1 MFLDERVDVSG
12 IEIENVVAVRYECT
26 QKGSGNKWPSMREFK
41 VSTTPETGVE
51 FTKEVIRTQ
60 DGWAPYQ
67 GEESNL
73 IDENTQTSIWY
84 NVRQNGNPANTTIKG
99 DYVGVKLSQPITLG
113 KIDILQGKNGNDGDY
128 FKNVKLQYS
137 VNGTDWKDIPGVEP
151 FKNTR
156 HIQVDLSDK
165 NIEAQYLRLENQE
178 NQESWIAFREFD
190 VDAKVFYNAKAYTNV
205 DARYVRLINKT
216 DAKKTFDIQKLSLKT
231 FEIYEKS
238 LVADQ
243 TTFAIGEA
251 ASNPATN
258 LFDGDRT
265 TQVIYQGSQNQGA
278 KFVYDL
284 GQTIDLK
291 TLKVVCRDSEIDFPH
306 HAKIS
311 VSTDGQKWTDVM
323 TIGNQDKE
331 NEGEASNEDNINDV
345 LPLHETSY
353 NAKLEENINQKA
365 RFIKFEITRTKVGS
379 DKWVRFQEFEINGGE
394 YMPTVNDPTFESDCL
409 DTRNGKYAYMVD
421 ADLSTAFVPAKETG
435 TLNYTVSDN
444 NNVNVIKIIQGADAI
459 SNATVKARTL
469 KNPDKWITLGT
480 LAQTVNEFVLEK
492 DTVLLDVKLEWK
504 NVTPSITELVF
515 AKTDTVNVDKAEL
528 KKLLDNKED
537 TSSWTTDSKQAYD
550 AAIAAGQKVYDS
562 EHASKGSVDSAVL
575 AIKNAVAD
583 KELKGDMSKLQAALD
598 KALKD
603 SENYTARTWR
613 VYSNAV
619 SAIETAMENADN
631 TSVADV
637 EKLLADLEA
646 AKSAL
651 VYNPSAMEECMLAV
665 QAENDFINATDKS
678 IYTEES
684 WNNFVAAKEA
694 VEQLIEK
701 NKTTPV
707 HPSEFKDALKA
718 LKDAKEGL
726 TFVPVAPVSKEVL
739 SGLIKTAEGLDAQ
752 LYTKDSYQALTEAL
766 NAAKA
771 EFDRTDS
778 TEESVKAAVDK
789 LDAAIKALVTRAN
802 GEEVKAYING
812 IELKDASKYT
822 EESYK
827 VYKDAYQ
834 KLCGVLD
841 RLDNVSQEEYLKL
854 RNAFETAEANLV
866 EKDAAKPEQPKPDK
880 PQQDQKPDSD
890 DKHEVHTGDT
900 TESSLPM
907 AWLLASV
914 VAVGGILISKKK
926 RVK

>member
-178 NQESWIAFREFD
+178 SWIAFREFD
-190 VDAKVFYNAKAYTNV
+190 V

-379 DKWVRFQEFEINGGE
+379 DKWVRFQEFKINGGE

-459 SNATVKARTL
+459 SNATVKVRTL

>member
-165 NIEAQYLRLENQE
+165 NIEAQYVRLENQE

-190 VDAKVFYNAKAYTNV
+190 V

-306 HAKIS
+306 HAEIS

>member
-113 KIDILQGKNGNDGDY
+113 KIDILQGKNDNDGDY

-165 NIEAQYLRLENQE
+165 NIKAQYVRLENQE

-190 VDAKVFYNAKAYTNV
+190 V

-379 DKWVRFQEFEINGGE
+379 DKWVRFQEFKINGGE

-739 SGLIKTAEGLDAQ
+739 SGLI
-752 LYTKDSYQALTEAL
+752 
-766 NAAKA
+766 
-771 EFDRTDS
+771 
-778 TEESVKAAVDK
+778 
-789 LDAAIKALVTRAN
+789 I
-802 GEEVKAYING
+802 
-812 IELKDASKYT
+812 
-822 EESYK
+822 
-827 VYKDAYQ
+827 
-834 KLCGVLD
+834 C
-841 RLDNVSQEEYLKL
+841 L
-854 RNAFETAEANLV
+854 RRMWRN
-866 EKDAAKPEQPKPDK
+866 
-880 PQQDQKPDSD
+880 
-890 DKHEVHTGDT
+890 
-900 TESSLPM
+900 
-907 AWLLASV
+907 
-914 VAVGGILISKKK
+914 
-926 RVK
+926 

>member
-113 KIDILQGKNGNDGDY
+113 KIDILQGKNDNDGDY

-178 NQESWIAFREFD
+178 NQESGIAFREFD
-190 VDAKVFYNAKAYTNV
+190 V

-345 LPLHETSY
+345 PPLHETSY

-504 NVTPSITELVF
+504 NVTPSITDLVF

-537 TSSWTTDSKQAYD
+537 TSSWTTDSKQPYD

-739 SGLIKTAEGLDAQ
+739 SGLI
-752 LYTKDSYQALTEAL
+752 
-766 NAAKA
+766 
-771 EFDRTDS
+771 
-778 TEESVKAAVDK
+778 
-789 LDAAIKALVTRAN
+789 I
-802 GEEVKAYING
+802 
-812 IELKDASKYT
+812 
-822 EESYK
+822 
-827 VYKDAYQ
+827 
-834 KLCGVLD
+834 C
-841 RLDNVSQEEYLKL
+841 L
-854 RNAFETAEANLV
+854 RRMWRN
-866 EKDAAKPEQPKPDK
+866 
-880 PQQDQKPDSD
+880 
-890 DKHEVHTGDT
+890 
-900 TESSLPM
+900 
-907 AWLLASV
+907 
-914 VAVGGILISKKK
+914 
-926 RVK
+926 

>member
-73 IDENTQTSIWY
+73 IDENTQISIWY

-165 NIEAQYLRLENQE
+165 NIEAQYVRLENQE

-190 VDAKVFYNAKAYTNV
+190 V

-353 NAKLEENINQKA
+353 NAKMEENINQKA

-707 HPSEFKDALKA
+707 HPSEFKDVLKV

-739 SGLIKTAEGLDAQ
+739 SGLI
-752 LYTKDSYQALTEAL
+752 
-766 NAAKA
+766 
-771 EFDRTDS
+771 
-778 TEESVKAAVDK
+778 
-789 LDAAIKALVTRAN
+789 I
-802 GEEVKAYING
+802 
-812 IELKDASKYT
+812 
-822 EESYK
+822 
-827 VYKDAYQ
+827 
-834 KLCGVLD
+834 C
-841 RLDNVSQEEYLKL
+841 L
-854 RNAFETAEANLV
+854 RRMWRN
-866 EKDAAKPEQPKPDK
+866 
-880 PQQDQKPDSD
+880 
-890 DKHEVHTGDT
+890 
-900 TESSLPM
+900 
-907 AWLLASV
+907 
-914 VAVGGILISKKK
+914 
-926 RVK
+926 

>member
-113 KIDILQGKNGNDGDY
+113 KIDILQGKNDNDGDY

-137 VNGTDWKDIPGVEP
+137 LNGTDWKDIPGVEP

-165 NIEAQYLRLENQE
+165 NIEAQYVRQENQE

-190 VDAKVFYNAKAYTNV
+190 V

-258 LFDGDRT
+258 LFDGDST

>member
-73 IDENTQTSIWY
+73 TDENTQTSIWY

-113 KIDILQGKNGNDGDY
+113 KIDILQGKNDNDGDY

-178 NQESWIAFREFD
+178 SGIAFREFD
-190 VDAKVFYNAKAYTNV
+190 V

-345 LPLHETSY
+345 PPLHETSY

-739 SGLIKTAEGLDAQ
+739 SGLI
-752 LYTKDSYQALTEAL
+752 
-766 NAAKA
+766 
-771 EFDRTDS
+771 
-778 TEESVKAAVDK
+778 
-789 LDAAIKALVTRAN
+789 I
-802 GEEVKAYING
+802 
-812 IELKDASKYT
+812 
-822 EESYK
+822 
-827 VYKDAYQ
+827 
-834 KLCGVLD
+834 C
-841 RLDNVSQEEYLKL
+841 L
-854 RNAFETAEANLV
+854 RRMWRN
-866 EKDAAKPEQPKPDK
+866 
-880 PQQDQKPDSD
+880 
-890 DKHEVHTGDT
+890 
-900 TESSLPM
+900 
-907 AWLLASV
+907 
-914 VAVGGILISKKK
+914 
-926 RVK
+926 

>member
-113 KIDILQGKNGNDGDY
+113 KIDILQGKNDNDGDY

-178 NQESWIAFREFD
+178 NQESGIAFREFD
-190 VDAKVFYNAKAYTNV
+190 V

-345 LPLHETSY
+345 PPLHETSY

-707 HPSEFKDALKA
+707 DPSEFKDALKA

-739 SGLIKTAEGLDAQ
+739 SGLI
-752 LYTKDSYQALTEAL
+752 
-766 NAAKA
+766 
-771 EFDRTDS
+771 
-778 TEESVKAAVDK
+778 
-789 LDAAIKALVTRAN
+789 I
-802 GEEVKAYING
+802 
-812 IELKDASKYT
+812 
-822 EESYK
+822 
-827 VYKDAYQ
+827 
-834 KLCGVLD
+834 C
-841 RLDNVSQEEYLKL
+841 L
-854 RNAFETAEANLV
+854 RRMWRN
-866 EKDAAKPEQPKPDK
+866 
-880 PQQDQKPDSD
+880 
-890 DKHEVHTGDT
+890 
-900 TESSLPM
+900 
-907 AWLLASV
+907 
-914 VAVGGILISKKK
+914 
-926 RVK
+926 

>member
-165 NIEAQYLRLENQE
+165 NIEAQYVRLENQE

-190 VDAKVFYNAKAYTNV
+190 V

-684 WNNFVAAKEA
+684 WNNFVAEKEA

-789 LDAAIKALVTRAN
+789 LDAAI
-802 GEEVKAYING
+802 
-812 IELKDASKYT
+812 
-822 EESYK
+822 
-827 VYKDAYQ
+827 
-834 KLCGVLD
+834 
-841 RLDNVSQEEYLKL
+841 
-854 RNAFETAEANLV
+854 
-866 EKDAAKPEQPKPDK
+866 
-880 PQQDQKPDSD
+880 
-890 DKHEVHTGDT
+890 
-900 TESSLPM
+900 
-907 AWLLASV
+907 
-914 VAVGGILISKKK
+914 
-926 RVK
+926 

>member
-165 NIEAQYLRLENQE
+165 NIEAQYVRLENQE

-190 VDAKVFYNAKAYTNV
+190 V

-739 SGLIKTAEGLDAQ
+739 YGLIKTAEGLDAQ

-802 GEEVKAYING
+802 AEEVKAYING

>member
-113 KIDILQGKNGNDGDY
+113 KIDILQGKNDNDGDY

-178 NQESWIAFREFD
+178 NQESGIAFREFD
-190 VDAKVFYNAKAYTNV
+190 V

-345 LPLHETSY
+345 PPLHETSY

-619 SAIETAMENADN
+619 SSIETAMENADN

-739 SGLIKTAEGLDAQ
+739 SGLI
-752 LYTKDSYQALTEAL
+752 
-766 NAAKA
+766 
-771 EFDRTDS
+771 
-778 TEESVKAAVDK
+778 
-789 LDAAIKALVTRAN
+789 I
-802 GEEVKAYING
+802 
-812 IELKDASKYT
+812 
-822 EESYK
+822 
-827 VYKDAYQ
+827 
-834 KLCGVLD
+834 C
-841 RLDNVSQEEYLKL
+841 L
-854 RNAFETAEANLV
+854 RRMWRN
-866 EKDAAKPEQPKPDK
+866 
-880 PQQDQKPDSD
+880 
-890 DKHEVHTGDT
+890 
-900 TESSLPM
+900 
-907 AWLLASV
+907 
-914 VAVGGILISKKK
+914 
-926 RVK
+926 

>member
-73 IDENTQTSIWY
+73 IDENTQISIWY

-165 NIEAQYLRLENQE
+165 NIEAQYVRLENQE

-190 VDAKVFYNAKAYTNV
+190 V

-238 LVADQ
+238 LAADQ

-353 NAKLEENINQKA
+353 NAKMEENINQKA

-665 QAENDFINATDKS
+665 QAENDFIKATDKS

>member
-113 KIDILQGKNGNDGDY
+113 KIDILQGKNDNDGDY

-165 NIEAQYLRLENQE
+165 NIEAQYVRLENQE

-190 VDAKVFYNAKAYTNV
+190 V

-619 SAIETAMENADN
+619 SEIETAMENADN

>member
-165 NIEAQYLRLENQE
+165 NIEAQYVRLENQE

-190 VDAKVFYNAKAYTNV
+190 V

-291 TLKVVCRDSEIDFPH
+291 TLKVVCRDSEIDFPY

-739 SGLIKTAEGLDAQ
+739 YGLIKTAEGLDAQ

>member
-113 KIDILQGKNGNDGDY
+113 KIDILQGKNDNDGDY

-190 VDAKVFYNAKAYTNV
+190 VDA
-205 DARYVRLINKT
+205 RYVRLINKT

-243 TTFAIGEA
+243 TMFAIGEA

-345 LPLHETSY
+345 PPLHETSY

-480 LAQTVNEFVLEK
+480 LAQTV
-492 DTVLLDVKLEWK
+492 
-504 NVTPSITELVF
+504 SRHMMR
-515 AKTDTVNVDKAEL
+515 
-528 KKLLDNKED
+528 
-537 TSSWTTDSKQAYD
+537 Q
-550 AAIAAGQKVYDS
+550 
-562 EHASKGSVDSAVL
+562 
-575 AIKNAVAD
+575 
-583 KELKGDMSKLQAALD
+583 LQQVR
-598 KALKD
+598 K
-603 SENYTARTWR
+603 YMTA
-613 VYSNAV
+613 N
-619 SAIETAMENADN
+619 M
-631 TSVADV
+631 
-637 EKLLADLEA
+637 
-646 AKSAL
+646 
-651 VYNPSAMEECMLAV
+651 
-665 QAENDFINATDKS
+665 Q
-678 IYTEES
+678 
-684 WNNFVAAKEA
+684 AKEA
-694 VEQLIEK
+694 LTAQYLQLK
-701 NKTTPV
+701 M
-707 HPSEFKDALKA
+707 
-718 LKDAKEGL
+718 
-726 TFVPVAPVSKEVL
+726 
-739 SGLIKTAEGLDAQ
+739 Q
-752 LYTKDSYQALTEAL
+752 WQTKS
-766 NAAKA
+766 
-771 EFDRTDS
+771 
-778 TEESVKAAVDK
+778 
-789 LDAAIKALVTRAN
+789 
-802 GEEVKAYING
+802 
-812 IELKDASKYT
+812 
-822 EESYK
+822 
-827 VYKDAYQ
+827 
-834 KLCGVLD
+834 
-841 RLDNVSQEEYLKL
+841 
-854 RNAFETAEANLV
+854 
-866 EKDAAKPEQPKPDK
+866 
-880 PQQDQKPDSD
+880 
-890 DKHEVHTGDT
+890 
-900 TESSLPM
+900 
-907 AWLLASV
+907 
-914 VAVGGILISKKK
+914 
-926 RVK
+926 

>member
-113 KIDILQGKNGNDGDY
+113 KIDILQGKNDNDGDY

-165 NIEAQYLRLENQE
+165 NIEAQYVRLENQE

-190 VDAKVFYNAKAYTNV
+190 V

-353 NAKLEENINQKA
+353 NAKMEENINQKA

>member
-113 KIDILQGKNGNDGDY
+113 KIDILQGKNDNDGDY

-178 NQESWIAFREFD
+178 SGIAFREFD
-190 VDAKVFYNAKAYTNV
+190 V

-345 LPLHETSY
+345 PPLHETSY

-739 SGLIKTAEGLDAQ
+739 SGLI
-752 LYTKDSYQALTEAL
+752 
-766 NAAKA
+766 
-771 EFDRTDS
+771 
-778 TEESVKAAVDK
+778 
-789 LDAAIKALVTRAN
+789 I
-802 GEEVKAYING
+802 
-812 IELKDASKYT
+812 
-822 EESYK
+822 
-827 VYKDAYQ
+827 
-834 KLCGVLD
+834 C
-841 RLDNVSQEEYLKL
+841 L
-854 RNAFETAEANLV
+854 RRMWRN
-866 EKDAAKPEQPKPDK
+866 
-880 PQQDQKPDSD
+880 
-890 DKHEVHTGDT
+890 
-900 TESSLPM
+900 
-907 AWLLASV
+907 
-914 VAVGGILISKKK
+914 
-926 RVK
+926 

>member
-73 IDENTQTSIWY
+73 IDENTQISIWY

-165 NIEAQYLRLENQE
+165 NIEAQYVRLENQE

-190 VDAKVFYNAKAYTNV
+190 V

-353 NAKLEENINQKA
+353 NAKMEENINQKA

-665 QAENDFINATDKS
+665 QAENDFINATDKT

-812 IELKDASKYT
+812 IELKDVSKYT

>member
-113 KIDILQGKNGNDGDY
+113 KIDILQGKNDNDGDY

-165 NIEAQYLRLENQE
+165 NIEAQYVRLENQE

-190 VDAKVFYNAKAYTNV
+190 V

-707 HPSEFKDALKA
+707 HPSEFKDVLKV

-739 SGLIKTAEGLDAQ
+739 SGLI
-752 LYTKDSYQALTEAL
+752 
-766 NAAKA
+766 
-771 EFDRTDS
+771 
-778 TEESVKAAVDK
+778 
-789 LDAAIKALVTRAN
+789 I
-802 GEEVKAYING
+802 
-812 IELKDASKYT
+812 
-822 EESYK
+822 
-827 VYKDAYQ
+827 
-834 KLCGVLD
+834 C
-841 RLDNVSQEEYLKL
+841 L
-854 RNAFETAEANLV
+854 RRMWRN
-866 EKDAAKPEQPKPDK
+866 
-880 PQQDQKPDSD
+880 
-890 DKHEVHTGDT
+890 
-900 TESSLPM
+900 
-907 AWLLASV
+907 
-914 VAVGGILISKKK
+914 
-926 RVK
+926 

>member
-165 NIEAQYLRLENQE
+165 NIEAQYVRLENQE

-190 VDAKVFYNAKAYTNV
+190 V

-684 WNNFVAAKEA
+684 WNNFVAEKEA

>member
-113 KIDILQGKNGNDGDY
+113 KIDILQGKNDNDGDY

-178 NQESWIAFREFD
+178 NQESGIAFREFD
-190 VDAKVFYNAKAYTNV
+190 V

-345 LPLHETSY
+345 PPLHETSY

-515 AKTDTVNVDKAEL
+515 AKTDSVNVDKAEL

-739 SGLIKTAEGLDAQ
+739 SGLI
-752 LYTKDSYQALTEAL
+752 
-766 NAAKA
+766 
-771 EFDRTDS
+771 
-778 TEESVKAAVDK
+778 
-789 LDAAIKALVTRAN
+789 I
-802 GEEVKAYING
+802 
-812 IELKDASKYT
+812 
-822 EESYK
+822 
-827 VYKDAYQ
+827 
-834 KLCGVLD
+834 C
-841 RLDNVSQEEYLKL
+841 L
-854 RNAFETAEANLV
+854 RRMWRN
-866 EKDAAKPEQPKPDK
+866 
-880 PQQDQKPDSD
+880 
-890 DKHEVHTGDT
+890 
-900 TESSLPM
+900 
-907 AWLLASV
+907 
-914 VAVGGILISKKK
+914 
-926 RVK
+926 

>member
-113 KIDILQGKNGNDGDY
+113 KIDILQGKNDNDGDY

-165 NIEAQYLRLENQE
+165 NIEAQYVRLENQE

-190 VDAKVFYNAKAYTNV
+190 V

-243 TTFAIGEA
+243 TMFAIGEA

-444 NNVNVIKIIQGADAI
+444 NNVNVIKIVQGADAI

>member
-1 MFLDERVDVSG
+1 MFLDERVAVSG

-113 KIDILQGKNGNDGDY
+113 KIDILQGKNDNDGDY

-178 NQESWIAFREFD
+178 NQESGIAFREFD
-190 VDAKVFYNAKAYTNV
+190 V

-345 LPLHETSY
+345 PPLHETSY

-739 SGLIKTAEGLDAQ
+739 SGLI
-752 LYTKDSYQALTEAL
+752 
-766 NAAKA
+766 
-771 EFDRTDS
+771 
-778 TEESVKAAVDK
+778 
-789 LDAAIKALVTRAN
+789 I
-802 GEEVKAYING
+802 
-812 IELKDASKYT
+812 
-822 EESYK
+822 
-827 VYKDAYQ
+827 
-834 KLCGVLD
+834 C
-841 RLDNVSQEEYLKL
+841 L
-854 RNAFETAEANLV
+854 RRMWRN
-866 EKDAAKPEQPKPDK
+866 
-880 PQQDQKPDSD
+880 
-890 DKHEVHTGDT
+890 
-900 TESSLPM
+900 
-907 AWLLASV
+907 
-914 VAVGGILISKKK
+914 
-926 RVK
+926 

>member
-113 KIDILQGKNGNDGDY
+113 KIDILQGKNDNDGDY

-178 NQESWIAFREFD
+178 NQESGIAFREFD
-190 VDAKVFYNAKAYTNV
+190 V

-345 LPLHETSY
+345 PPLHETSY

-739 SGLIKTAEGLDAQ
+739 SRLI
-752 LYTKDSYQALTEAL
+752 
-766 NAAKA
+766 
-771 EFDRTDS
+771 
-778 TEESVKAAVDK
+778 
-789 LDAAIKALVTRAN
+789 I
-802 GEEVKAYING
+802 
-812 IELKDASKYT
+812 
-822 EESYK
+822 
-827 VYKDAYQ
+827 
-834 KLCGVLD
+834 C
-841 RLDNVSQEEYLKL
+841 L
-854 RNAFETAEANLV
+854 RRMWRN
-866 EKDAAKPEQPKPDK
+866 
-880 PQQDQKPDSD
+880 
-890 DKHEVHTGDT
+890 
-900 TESSLPM
+900 
-907 AWLLASV
+907 
-914 VAVGGILISKKK
+914 
-926 RVK
+926 

>member
-190 VDAKVFYNAKAYTNV
+190 V

-684 WNNFVAAKEA
+684 WNNFVAEKEA

-739 SGLIKTAEGLDAQ
+739 SGLI
-752 LYTKDSYQALTEAL
+752 
-766 NAAKA
+766 
-771 EFDRTDS
+771 
-778 TEESVKAAVDK
+778 
-789 LDAAIKALVTRAN
+789 I
-802 GEEVKAYING
+802 
-812 IELKDASKYT
+812 
-822 EESYK
+822 
-827 VYKDAYQ
+827 
-834 KLCGVLD
+834 C
-841 RLDNVSQEEYLKL
+841 L
-854 RNAFETAEANLV
+854 RRMWRN
-866 EKDAAKPEQPKPDK
+866 
-880 PQQDQKPDSD
+880 
-890 DKHEVHTGDT
+890 
-900 TESSLPM
+900 
-907 AWLLASV
+907 
-914 VAVGGILISKKK
+914 
-926 RVK
+926 

>member
-165 NIEAQYLRLENQE
+165 NIEAQYVRLENQE

-190 VDAKVFYNAKAYTNV
+190 V

-278 KFVYDL
+278 KFIYDL

-583 KELKGDMSKLQAALD
+583 KELKGDMSKLQATLD

-739 SGLIKTAEGLDAQ
+739 SGLI
-752 LYTKDSYQALTEAL
+752 
-766 NAAKA
+766 
-771 EFDRTDS
+771 
-778 TEESVKAAVDK
+778 
-789 LDAAIKALVTRAN
+789 I
-802 GEEVKAYING
+802 
-812 IELKDASKYT
+812 
-822 EESYK
+822 
-827 VYKDAYQ
+827 
-834 KLCGVLD
+834 C
-841 RLDNVSQEEYLKL
+841 L
-854 RNAFETAEANLV
+854 RRMWRN
-866 EKDAAKPEQPKPDK
+866 
-880 PQQDQKPDSD
+880 
-890 DKHEVHTGDT
+890 
-900 TESSLPM
+900 
-907 AWLLASV
+907 
-914 VAVGGILISKKK
+914 
-926 RVK
+926 

>member
-113 KIDILQGKNGNDGDY
+113 KIDILQGKNDNDGDY

-178 NQESWIAFREFD
+178 NQESGIAFREFD
-190 VDAKVFYNAKAYTNV
+190 V

-345 LPLHETSY
+345 PPLHETSY

-409 DTRNGKYAYMVD
+409 DTRNGKYAYTVD

-739 SGLIKTAEGLDAQ
+739 SGLI
-752 LYTKDSYQALTEAL
+752 
-766 NAAKA
+766 
-771 EFDRTDS
+771 
-778 TEESVKAAVDK
+778 
-789 LDAAIKALVTRAN
+789 I
-802 GEEVKAYING
+802 
-812 IELKDASKYT
+812 
-822 EESYK
+822 
-827 VYKDAYQ
+827 
-834 KLCGVLD
+834 C
-841 RLDNVSQEEYLKL
+841 L
-854 RNAFETAEANLV
+854 RRMWRN
-866 EKDAAKPEQPKPDK
+866 
-880 PQQDQKPDSD
+880 
-890 DKHEVHTGDT
+890 
-900 TESSLPM
+900 
-907 AWLLASV
+907 
-914 VAVGGILISKKK
+914 
-926 RVK
+926 

>member
-12 IEIENVVAVRYECT
+12 IEIENVVAVRYEST

-113 KIDILQGKNGNDGDY
+113 KIDILQGKNDNDGDY

-165 NIEAQYLRLENQE
+165 NIEAQYVRLENQE

-190 VDAKVFYNAKAYTNV
+190 V

-684 WNNFVAAKEA
+684 WNNFVVAKEA

-739 SGLIKTAEGLDAQ
+739 SGLI
-752 LYTKDSYQALTEAL
+752 
-766 NAAKA
+766 
-771 EFDRTDS
+771 
-778 TEESVKAAVDK
+778 
-789 LDAAIKALVTRAN
+789 I
-802 GEEVKAYING
+802 
-812 IELKDASKYT
+812 
-822 EESYK
+822 
-827 VYKDAYQ
+827 
-834 KLCGVLD
+834 C
-841 RLDNVSQEEYLKL
+841 L
-854 RNAFETAEANLV
+854 RRMWRN
-866 EKDAAKPEQPKPDK
+866 
-880 PQQDQKPDSD
+880 
-890 DKHEVHTGDT
+890 
-900 TESSLPM
+900 
-907 AWLLASV
+907 
-914 VAVGGILISKKK
+914 
-926 RVK
+926 

>member
-113 KIDILQGKNGNDGDY
+113 EIDILQGKNDNDGDY

-178 NQESWIAFREFD
+178 NQESGIAFREFD
-190 VDAKVFYNAKAYTNV
+190 V

-345 LPLHETSY
+345 PPLHETSY

-739 SGLIKTAEGLDAQ
+739 SGLI
-752 LYTKDSYQALTEAL
+752 
-766 NAAKA
+766 
-771 EFDRTDS
+771 
-778 TEESVKAAVDK
+778 
-789 LDAAIKALVTRAN
+789 I
-802 GEEVKAYING
+802 
-812 IELKDASKYT
+812 
-822 EESYK
+822 
-827 VYKDAYQ
+827 
-834 KLCGVLD
+834 C
-841 RLDNVSQEEYLKL
+841 L
-854 RNAFETAEANLV
+854 RRMWRN
-866 EKDAAKPEQPKPDK
+866 
-880 PQQDQKPDSD
+880 
-890 DKHEVHTGDT
+890 
-900 TESSLPM
+900 
-907 AWLLASV
+907 
-914 VAVGGILISKKK
+914 
-926 RVK
+926 

>member
-113 KIDILQGKNGNDGDY
+113 KIDILQGKNDNDGDY

-165 NIEAQYLRLENQE
+165 NIEAQYVRLENQE

-190 VDAKVFYNAKAYTNV
+190 V

-243 TTFAIGEA
+243 TTFAIGET

>member
-113 KIDILQGKNGNDGDY
+113 KIDILQGKNDNDGDY

-137 VNGTDWKDIPGVEP
+137 LNGTDWKDIPGVEP

-165 NIEAQYLRLENQE
+165 NIEAQYVRLENQE

-190 VDAKVFYNAKAYTNV
+190 V

-353 NAKLEENINQKA
+353 NAKLEENINKKA

>member
-113 KIDILQGKNGNDGDY
+113 KIDILQGKNDNDGDY

-165 NIEAQYLRLENQE
+165 NIEAQYVRLENQE

-190 VDAKVFYNAKAYTNV
+190 V

-291 TLKVVCRDSEIDFPH
+291 TLKVVCRDSEIDFPR

>member
-73 IDENTQTSIWY
+73 IDENTQISIWY

-165 NIEAQYLRLENQE
+165 NIEAQYVRLENQE

-190 VDAKVFYNAKAYTNV
+190 V

-353 NAKLEENINQKA
+353 NAKMEENINQKA

-866 EKDAAKPEQPKPDK
+866 EKNAAKPEQPKPDK

>member
-113 KIDILQGKNGNDGDY
+113 KIDILQGKNDNDGDY

-165 NIEAQYLRLENQE
+165 NIKAQYVRLE

-190 VDAKVFYNAKAYTNV
+190 V

-379 DKWVRFQEFEINGGE
+379 DKWVRFQEFKINGGE

-739 SGLIKTAEGLDAQ
+739 SGLI
-752 LYTKDSYQALTEAL
+752 
-766 NAAKA
+766 
-771 EFDRTDS
+771 
-778 TEESVKAAVDK
+778 
-789 LDAAIKALVTRAN
+789 I
-802 GEEVKAYING
+802 
-812 IELKDASKYT
+812 
-822 EESYK
+822 
-827 VYKDAYQ
+827 
-834 KLCGVLD
+834 C
-841 RLDNVSQEEYLKL
+841 L
-854 RNAFETAEANLV
+854 RRMWRN
-866 EKDAAKPEQPKPDK
+866 
-880 PQQDQKPDSD
+880 
-890 DKHEVHTGDT
+890 
-900 TESSLPM
+900 
-907 AWLLASV
+907 
-914 VAVGGILISKKK
+914 
-926 RVK
+926 

>member
-113 KIDILQGKNGNDGDY
+113 KIDILQGKNDNDGDY

-178 NQESWIAFREFD
+178 NQESGIAFREFD
-190 VDAKVFYNAKAYTNV
+190 V

-345 LPLHETSY
+345 PPLHETSY

-631 TSVADV
+631 TSVADA

-665 QAENDFINATDKS
+665 QAENDFINAIDKS

-739 SGLIKTAEGLDAQ
+739 SGLI
-752 LYTKDSYQALTEAL
+752 
-766 NAAKA
+766 
-771 EFDRTDS
+771 
-778 TEESVKAAVDK
+778 
-789 LDAAIKALVTRAN
+789 I
-802 GEEVKAYING
+802 
-812 IELKDASKYT
+812 
-822 EESYK
+822 
-827 VYKDAYQ
+827 
-834 KLCGVLD
+834 C
-841 RLDNVSQEEYLKL
+841 L
-854 RNAFETAEANLV
+854 RRMWRN
-866 EKDAAKPEQPKPDK
+866 
-880 PQQDQKPDSD
+880 
-890 DKHEVHTGDT
+890 
-900 TESSLPM
+900 
-907 AWLLASV
+907 
-914 VAVGGILISKKK
+914 
-926 RVK
+926 

>member
-113 KIDILQGKNGNDGDY
+113 KIDILQGKNDNDGDY

-178 NQESWIAFREFD
+178 NQESGIAFREFD
-190 VDAKVFYNAKAYTNV
+190 V

-345 LPLHETSY
+345 PPLHETSY

-537 TSSWTTDSKQAYD
+537 TSSWTTDSKQAYG

-739 SGLIKTAEGLDAQ
+739 SGLI
-752 LYTKDSYQALTEAL
+752 
-766 NAAKA
+766 
-771 EFDRTDS
+771 
-778 TEESVKAAVDK
+778 
-789 LDAAIKALVTRAN
+789 I
-802 GEEVKAYING
+802 
-812 IELKDASKYT
+812 
-822 EESYK
+822 
-827 VYKDAYQ
+827 
-834 KLCGVLD
+834 C
-841 RLDNVSQEEYLKL
+841 L
-854 RNAFETAEANLV
+854 RRMWRN
-866 EKDAAKPEQPKPDK
+866 
-880 PQQDQKPDSD
+880 
-890 DKHEVHTGDT
+890 
-900 TESSLPM
+900 
-907 AWLLASV
+907 
-914 VAVGGILISKKK
+914 
-926 RVK
+926 